1 MTVSPSAYPTRST
14 WCGILEVV
22 REGAHMPSLGPVEFV
37 IILVIFFIFFGAGK
51 LGDFGGAV
59 GKGIRNFREQVSG
72 DKKDDKPAA

>member
-1 MTVSPSAYPTRST
+1 MLP
-14 WCGILEVV
+14 GG
-22 REGAHMPSLGPVEFV
+22 REGTDMSLGPFEFF

-72 DKKDDKPAA
+72 DKVDKKDDKPAA